1 MLKRSASGAGDGQF
15 APEGPRAADP
25 VALAKRDL
33 KKPLPRRFFQEAK
46 AAARD
51 GAFVLLLDGRL
62 AKTPAGTPMA
72 LPALGLAEAM
82 AEEWAAQSEWLDW
95 TAMPLTRIVHSAI
108 DRVARAPGATAAD
121 IAKYAATD
129 LVCYRA
135 EGPKKLVEAQAAGW
149 DPVLAFARKKLG
161 ADFVC
166 TEGVMF
172 VEQPPA
178 ARTAVAE
185 AVARAAGAG
194 PAAPF
199 ALAAL
204 HVMTTL
210 TGSVLIALAAAD
222 RALSPED
229 AWLAAHV
236 DEDFEIEVWGEDSET
251 AARRERQWREFA
263 AAANLWQ
270 LAIANIYPVL

>member
-1 MLKRSASGAGDGQF
+1 MLKRSASGAGTGEG
-15 APEGPRAADP
+15 APRREGAADP

-51 GAFVLLLDGRL
+51 GAFVLLLNGRL
-62 AKTPAGTPMA
+62 AKTPAGNPMA

-108 DRVARAPGATAAD
+108 DRVARAPGATASD

-135 EGPKKLVEAQAAGW
+135 EGPKKLVEAQAAAW

-161 ADFVC
+161 AVFVC

-172 VEQPPA
+172 VEQPRA
-178 ARTAVAE
+178 ARAAVAE
-185 AVARAAGAG
+185 AVARIASAGA
-194 PAAPF
+194 AAPF

-222 RALSPED
+222 GALLPED
-229 AWLAAHV
+229 AWRAAHV
-236 DEDFEIEVWGEDSET
+236 DEDFEIAAWGEDPEA
-251 AARRERQWREFA
+251 AARREHQWREFA
-263 AAANLWQ
+263 AATNVFKAVR
-270 LAIANIYPVL
+270 ASGSGR

>member
-15 APEGPRAADP
+15 APEAPRAADP
-25 VALAKRDL
+25 FALAKRDL
-33 KKPLPRRFFQEAK
+33 KKKLPRRFFQEAK

-51 GAFVLLLDGRL
+51 GTLVLLLDGRL
-62 AKTPAGTPMA
+62 AKTPAGNPMA

-95 TAMPLTRIVHSAI
+95 SAMPLTRIVHSAI
-108 DRVARAPGATAAD
+108 DRVALVPGATATD

-135 EGPKKLVEAQAAGW
+135 AEPRKLVEAQAAAW

-161 ADFVC
+161 AVFVC

-172 VEQPPA
+172 VEQLPA
-178 ARTAVAE
+178 ARMAVEE
-185 AVARAAGAG
+185 AVVRIADSGA
-194 PAAPF
+194 AAPF

-204 HVMTTL
+204 HLMTTL
-210 TGSVLIALAAAD
+210 IGSVLIALAAAD
-222 RALSPED
+222 GALLPED
-229 AWLAAHV
+229 TWRAAHV
-236 DEDFEIEVWGEDSET
+236 DEDFEIVAWGEDPEA

-263 AAANLWQ
+263 AAANLLKAVKASGSVW
-270 LAIANIYPVL
+270 

>member
-15 APEGPRAADP
+15 APEAPRTADP

-33 KKPLPRRFFQEAK
+33 KKPLPRRFFQESK

-51 GAFVLLLDGRL
+51 GAFALLLDGRL
-62 AKTPAGTPMA
+62 AKTPAGNPMA

-135 EGPKKLVEAQAAGW
+135 EGPKKLVEAQAAAW

-161 ADFVC
+161 AIFVC

-172 VEQPPA
+172 VEQPRA
-178 ARTAVAE
+178 ARAAVAE
-185 AVARAAGAG
+185 AVARIASAGA
-194 PAAPF
+194 AAPF

-210 TGSVLIALAAAD
+210 TGSVLIALATAD
-222 RALSPED
+222 GALSPEG

-236 DEDFEIEVWGEDSET
+236 DEDFEIEAWGEDPE

-263 AAANLWQ
+263 AAANLLKAVKASGSVW
-270 LAIANIYPVL
+270 